1 MACSRCGGELKDTW
15 RFCPMCG
22 AGKGASP
29 DEVMGRDFFS
39 QLLSGFKEGMGKDGS
54 AFSGVPGAVKGPTFA
69 GPVKIKISATGGR
82 RPGPAGG
89 VRVMDGDGRPVGPN
103 SPRDPVAG
111 HDSLKAEEP
120 DVRTSVEQGRTL
132 AHVFVPGVK
141 SAGDVSIKELESSV
155 EVRAVSPETLYF
167 RILKKPPS
175 ARITGVS
182 FSGPESLVSIRF

>member
-39 QLLSGFKEGMGKDGS
+39 QLLSGFKDGMGKDGS
-54 AFSGVPGAVKGPTFA
+54 PFAGIPGQSPGGPAFT
-69 GPVKIKISATGGR
+69 GPVKIKISATDGR
-82 RPGPAGG
+82 RPGPAG
-89 VRVMDGDGRPVGPN
+89 VRVMDGDGRP
-103 SPRDPVAG
+103 AG
-111 HDSLKAEEP
+111 GSSAKEPAPGHESLKAAEP
-120 DVRTSVEQGRTL
+120 QVRTSVEQGRTL
-132 AHVFVPGVK
+132 ARVFVPGVK

-155 EVRAVSPETLYF
+155 EVRAVSSDTLYF